1 MIIETEIYPAD
12 EPWLSLG
19 YTNDRGSSNTNF
31 PGLNDSKIHLSA
43 TLAQIDEFFCMATS
57 PESSKVAGRRFR

>member
-1 MIIETEIYPAD
+1 MIIETDIYPAD

-19 YTNDRGSSNTNF
+19 YTNDRVSSNTNF
-31 PGLNDSKIHLSA
+31 SGLTDSKIQLSA
-43 TLAQIDEFFCMATS
+43 TLAQIDDFFNSATS